1 MGFEFFDIQAT
12 TEWRFTLKC
21 VCDMI
26 QTYNQMHHTDKYS
39 QNCSII
45 WVVLLNSWMFL
56 YELSGCGFKSRYNE
70 YTSDIA
76 PILTKEFLGIQA
88 TTECRFT
95 LKRTRDTIRANSHSC
110 LRCLRCFRL
119 FKGFLEG
126 I

>member
-1 MGFEFFDIQAT
+1 MVNDYNEIWVLWYSGNYRIKIHS
-12 TEWRFTLKC
+12 KC

-70 YTSDIA
+70 
-76 PILTKEFLGIQA
+76 
-88 TTECRFT
+88 
-95 LKRTRDTIRANSHSC
+95 
-110 LRCLRCFRL
+110 
-119 FKGFLEG
+119 
-126 I
+126 